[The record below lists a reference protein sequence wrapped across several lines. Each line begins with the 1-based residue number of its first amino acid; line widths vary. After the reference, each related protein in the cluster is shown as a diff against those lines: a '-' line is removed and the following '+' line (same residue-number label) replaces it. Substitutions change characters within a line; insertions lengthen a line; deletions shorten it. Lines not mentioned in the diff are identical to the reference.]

1 MYDKETDQPA
11 LANTY
16 DLNEDLG
23 QIEYLFSDKTGTLT
37 ENIMEFKQFSIDGI
51 KYEEKNGTICILNTN
66 KQINKEN
73 QMNPKLTIF
82 LEMLSL
88 CHSVQ
93 KDENGAYQAS
103 SPDEFCF
110 VNYCKKIGIVYEGDE
125 RDQQSKRIIRRVKF
139 FNKLK
144 KYELLDTLEFDST
157 RKRMSVI
164 LRDLETNKLFVYCKG
179 AETFIIKKCIQGGD
193 FQTCMNDIDSF
204 AEQGW
209 RTLAFS
215 YKSITEQDYKT
226 MKEKIIQAYND
237 ILNRTEKLR
246 DAFEFIES
254 DLTLVGA
261 TAIEDKL
268 QEDVAIT
275 LETIRQAGIKIWV
288 LTGDKK
294 ETAINISY
302 SCKHFSNEM
311 QKLIITDL
319 KEKSHIEKLLNE
331 FKNTL
336 TISNANSN
344 SYALIIDGPTLYN
357 VFAFDL
363 EKDLRDVCMQCVAV
377 LCCRMSPAQK
387 ADVSNKLIFYLII
400 IIIFIFII
408 IIFVGS

>member
-1 MYDKETDQPA
+1 MYDEETNQPA
-11 LANTY
+11 LANTS

-51 KYEEKNGTICILNTN
+51 KYEEENGQICILNTN
-66 KQINKEN
+66 RTVNLT
-73 QMNPKLTIF
+73 PKLTSF

-110 VNYCKKIGIVYEGDE
+110 VNYCKRIGIIYEGDE
-125 RDQQSKRIIRRVKF
+125 RDNQKRIIRTIKF
-139 FNKLK
+139 FDKYK

-179 AETFIIKKCIQGGD
+179 AETFIIKKCTSGD
-193 FQTCMNDIDSF
+193 FQTCMRDIDSF

-226 MKEKIIQAYND
+226 MKNNIIEAYND
-237 ILNRTEKLR
+237 ILNRSEKLAL
-246 DAFEFIES
+246 AFENIES
-254 DLTLVGA
+254 GLTLVGA

-294 ETAINISY
+294 ETAINISH
-302 SCKHFSNEM
+302 SCKHFSNDME
-311 QKLIITDL
+311 KLIITDL
-319 KEKSHIEKLLNE
+319 KDRSQIEKLINE
-331 FKNTL
+331 FKNT
-336 TISNANSN
+336 
-344 SYALIIDGPTLYN
+344 
-357 VFAFDL
+357 
-363 EKDLRDVCMQCVAV
+363 
-377 LCCRMSPAQK
+377 
-387 ADVSNKLIFYLII
+387 
-400 IIIFIFII
+400 
-408 IIFVGS
+408 

>member
-1 MYDKETDQPA
+1 MNLKILIIKQKEVQRFIGSKFIEWDMKMYDKETDQPA
-11 LANTY
+11 LANTS

-51 KYEEKNGTICILNTN
+51 KYEEKNGCIFILNTN
-66 KQINKEN
+66 KQIDKEK
-73 QMNPKLTIF
+73 MNAKLSIF

-110 VNYCKKIGIVYEGDE
+110 VNYCKQIGIVYEGDE
-125 RDQQSKRIIRRVKF
+125 RDQSKRIIRRIKF
-139 FNKLK
+139 FNKIK

-179 AETFIIKKCIQGGD
+179 AETFIIKKCIQGD
-193 FQTCMNDIDSF
+193 FQTCMQDIDSF

-226 MKEKIIQAYND
+226 MKETIIQAYND
-237 ILNRTEKLR
+237 ILNRSEKLAE
-246 DAFEFIES
+246 AFEFIES
-254 DLTLVGA
+254 GLTLVGA

-319 KEKSHIEKLLNE
+319 KDRTQIEKLLNE
-331 FKNTL
+331 FKNT
-336 TISNANSN
+336 
-344 SYALIIDGPTLYN
+344 
-357 VFAFDL
+357 
-363 EKDLRDVCMQCVAV
+363 
-377 LCCRMSPAQK
+377 
-387 ADVSNKLIFYLII
+387 
-400 IIIFIFII
+400 
-408 IIFVGS
+408 